1 MRGAATRP
9 KWLVREIKRISG
21 NSFMAKRDYYE
32 ILGVERGADEKALK
46 SAYRK
51 LAMKYHPD
59 QNPGDPAAE
68 EKFKEVGEAYAVLS
82 DPQKRAAYDR
92 YGHGAFENGGGHG
105 GPFGPGTN
113 PEDIFQDLFNQ
124 VFGSGFASSRRR
136 GGPQRGADLRYD
148 LEVTLEEAYAGKEE
162 TLHVPQTVSCRS
174 CDGTGAAPGTRPETC
189 ETCGGHGRVRAQQGF
204 FTMERTCHTC
214 QGRGTIIRKP
224 CRVCGGSGQVKEE
237 RKIAVKIPA
246 GVESGMRI
254 RLAGEGEPGIGGGQR
269 GDLYIFVEVV
279 DHEIFERDGV
289 NLYCRAPVP
298 MTTAALGGEI
308 EIPTI
313 DGGRARVSIP
323 EGSQTGRKLRLKGK
337 GMPSVR
343 ASGQT
348 GDLYVEMFV
357 ETPQNLTPRQKEL
370 LRQFNDCS
378 GADCHP
384 ESEGFLGRIRR
395 FWNGHENDE
404 KRAS

>member
-1 MRGAATRP
+1 M
-9 KWLVREIKRISG
+9 S
-21 NSFMAKRDYYE
+21 KRDYYE
-32 ILGVERGADEKALK
+32 VLGVERGVDEKALK

-59 QNPGDPAAE
+59 QNNGDAAAE
-68 EKFKEVGEAYAVLS
+68 ERFKEVGEAYAILS
-82 DPQKRAAYDR
+82 DPEKRAAYDR
-92 YGHGAFENGGGHG
+92 YGHGAFETGGGA
-105 GPFGPGTN
+105 GPFGQGVN
-113 PEDIFQDLFNQ
+113 PEDIFQDLFSQ
-124 VFGSGFASSRRR
+124 VFGGGFSSGRRR

-148 LEVTLEEAYAGKEE
+148 LEITLEEAFHGKDE
-162 TLHVPQTVSCRS
+162 TIHVPQAVSCRS
-174 CDGTGAAPGTRPETC
+174 CEGTGAAPGTRPETC
-189 ETCGGHGRVRAQQGF
+189 ETCAGHGRVRAQQGF
-204 FTMERTCHTC
+204 FTMERTCHIC
-214 QGRGTIIRKP
+214 QGRGQVIRKP
-224 CRVCGGSGQVKEE
+224 CKSCSGQGQVKED
-237 RKIAVKIPA
+237 RKLQVKIPA

-254 RLAGEGEPGIGGGQR
+254 RLTGEGETGSAGGPR

-279 DHEIFERDGV
+279 EHDIFERDGA

-298 MTTAALGGEI
+298 MATAALGGEI

-323 EGSQTGRKLRLKGK
+323 EGAQTGRKLRLRGK

-343 ASGQT
+343 SSGQT

-370 LRQFNDCS
+370 LRQFCECS

-384 ESEGFLGRIRR
+384 ESEGFMGRIRR
-395 FWNGHENDE
+395 FWAGESGDE
-404 KRAS
+404 KRPV